1 MARDLGAALISEVQA
16 GTVRPVLLFE
26 GVFATGTL
34 NAWTGVGTLSWD
46 SKSWVGT
53 GAFGSVS
60 AIEETDQVVASGI
73 QVALNGI
80 ASTNVSLALQSCRQ
94 GAAGKVW
101 LALLDSAGAIVG
113 TPYLAFSGRLDVP
126 VIDEGGDSAT
136 ITIAYESR
144 LADLER
150 PRIRRYTDEDQRAEY
165 PGDLG
170 FQYVAGLQDKPIP
183 WGQGVE

>member
-16 GTVRPVLLFE
+16 GTVRPVVLFE

-60 AIEETDQVVASGI
+60 PIEETDQIRASGI

-80 ASTNVSLALQSCRQ
+80 TAANVSLALQSCRQ

-101 LALLDSAGAIVG
+101 LALLDSAGAVVG

-126 VIDEGGDSAT
+126 VIDEAGDTAT
-136 ITIAYESR
+136 ISISYESR

-165 PGDLG
+165 PNDTALR
-170 FQYVAGLQDKPIP
+170 YIAGLQDKQIA
-183 WGQGVE
+183 WGAS